1 MAGSGGS
8 INTNLPAIIALQNLN
23 ATQQSLQT
31 VQKRISTGYNVADAL
46 DNGAIFSIAQ
56 GVRANITAETAT
68 NQELGSIQG
77 LVQVAN
83 TAITNVS
90 NDFTAIK
97 SVLISLSDQSL
108 STATFN
114 QFSQQFINLLGE
126 VSNYVQG
133 ANYNGFN
140 IVNGANSTVGVLR
153 DVNGNVLFLNTGNI
167 NSAVGL
173 LSSFAIA
180 NGTAASSALGTA
192 TGTFGTAFGS
202 VGSQLNLIGA
212 SNLALGDQINF
223 NTAIQNSLTTGLGS
237 LVDADLASES
247 AQLTAL
253 QIKQQLGTQTLSI
266 ANQTPNALLTL
277 FR

>member
-23 ATQQSLQT
+23 ATQQSLQA

>member
-56 GVRANITAETAT
+56 GIRSNITAEAAT